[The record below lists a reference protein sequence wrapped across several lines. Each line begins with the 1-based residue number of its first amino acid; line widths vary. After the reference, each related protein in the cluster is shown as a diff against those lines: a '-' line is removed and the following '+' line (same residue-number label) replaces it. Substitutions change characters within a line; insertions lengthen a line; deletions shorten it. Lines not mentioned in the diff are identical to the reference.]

1 MRLNWFSPLP
11 PEYSDIA
18 HYTAR
23 LAPSLM
29 RYFEVIFWT
38 THKEANSLPREAK
51 IRIYDPAFI
60 EEREFTCELLSGIN
74 IYNFGNDIRFHRA
87 IYCVARRLP
96 GIAVLHDTRLHHF
109 IFAYYRPGHPEWA
122 RYVKLAGA
130 LYGEKGAKA
139 AREIADLHG
148 KLIDAHVE
156 AMSFVE
162 PFLSNAIGAICH
174 SNSACADVRR
184 RSAIPTLQLPLPFVS
199 LARIPRVKRVWTSP
213 FRLIMF
219 GYIGSNRRVDE
230 ILVALK
236 EVCAEIDFRLDVYG
250 ILQHTAEIE
259 NLIDALGLRPRVAL
273 HGYISEQAL
282 DDAIALSHLAFNLRH
297 PTMGETSGSILR
309 SWAHATPTLV
319 TDAGWYATLPN
330 RIVKKISIENERTDL
345 VQALKHLASNPTFY
359 QKLGIEAAGFVRAN
373 HDPDGYAKALA
384 HALMDV
390 PDLFARFAARQ
401 MMHSLVG
408 HARSADERNMLL
420 ERATSPI
427 ASLFG

>member
-11 PEYSDIA
+11 PERSDIA

-23 LAPSLM
+23 LAAVLM
-29 RYFEVIFWT
+29 RYFEVVFWT
-38 THKEANSLPREAK
+38 THEEVNSLPHGANIK
-51 IRIYDPAFI
+51 IYDPAQLG
-60 EEREFTCELLSGIN
+60 EHEFYCELQAGLN
-74 IYNFGNDIRFHRA
+74 IYNFGNDVRFHEK
-87 IYCVARRLP
+87 IYRIAQRVP
-96 GIAVLHDTRLHHF
+96 GIAILHDTRLHHF
-109 IFAYYRPGHPEWA
+109 IFESYRTNWT
-122 RYVKLAGA
+122 RYVRLVA
-130 LYGEKGAKA
+130 E
-139 AREIADLHG
+139 LHG
-148 KLIDAHVE
+148 ERGARIAHRIVASNGSLIDAHVE
-156 AMSFVE
+156 EMPLVE
-162 PFLSNAIGAICH
+162 PFLANAIAAICH
-174 SNSACADVRR
+174 SKSACEDVKQ
-184 RSAIPTLQLPLPFVS
+184 RSAIPTLQLPLPFMS
-199 LARIPRVKRVWTSP
+199 LAQTPRVARVWSSP

-219 GYIGSNRRVDE
+219 GYIGSNRRVEE

-259 NLIDALGLRPRVAL
+259 NLIDALGLRTRVAL
-273 HGYISEQAL
+273 HGYVSEQAL